1 MMPHANTYVKVAG
14 IIALVLL
21 GCACASQSDDQ
32 SEDQLEDHSLR
43 VMTFNLRYDNPG
55 DGENR
60 WELRR
65 EFAADVIQESGAAL
79 IGIQEGLYRQVDWL
93 NNALPH
99 FTYVGVGRDDGAEAG
114 EYSAIFI
121 DTTRFEIIDSG
132 TFWLS
137 KTPSRPS
144 VGWDASMERIATYA
158 IVLERDSEPVSQQT
172 PLLIL
177 NAHFDHIG
185 QEARLESARLIRE
198 KIQVLRQFGETILPV
213 VVMGDF
219 NTGPGTAPIEVFSST
234 LKDSYEITKT
244 PPIGP
249 TTTFNGF
256 NVIPNGYREP
266 AGRIDYIFV
275 SDEFRVNSY
284 SAIDDLRNDRY
295 VSDHFP
301 ILIDLTIEYWKE
313 RR

>member
-1 MMPHANTYVKVAG
+1 MNSYVKVVG
-14 IIALVLL
+14 IFGLVLL
-21 GCACASQSDDQ
+21 ACACAPKSKGQS
-32 SEDQLEDHSLR
+32 EDHSLR

-55 DGENR
+55 DGDNR

-65 EFAADVIQESGAAL
+65 DFAADVIQESGASL
-79 IGIQEGLYRQVDWL
+79 IGIQEGLHHQVDWL
-93 NNALPH
+93 DNALTD

-121 DTTRFEIIDSG
+121 DTTRFEIIDSA

-137 KTPSRPS
+137 ETPLKPS
-144 VGWDASMERIATYA
+144 VGWDASMERIATYV
-158 IVLERDSEPVSQQT
+158 IVLERSSESVSQQA
-172 PLLIL
+172 PFLVL
-177 NAHFDHIG
+177 NTHFDHIG
-185 QEARLESARLIRE
+185 QEARLESARLICD
-198 KIQVLRQFGETILPV
+198 KIQVLRQFGETMLPV
-213 VVMGDF
+213 MVMGDF
-219 NTGPGTAPIEVFSST
+219 NTGPGTAPVEVFSSF
-234 LKDSYEITKT
+234 LQDSYIASET
-244 PPIGP
+244 PPVGP
-249 TTTFNGF
+249 ATTFNGF
-256 NVIPNGYREP
+256 NVIPDSYREP

>member
-1 MMPHANTYVKVAG
+1 MMSHANTIVKVVG
-14 IIALVLL
+14 IFGLVLL
-21 GCACASQSDDQ
+21 GCACASQSEGQ
-32 SEDQLEDHSLR
+32 SKGQLEDHSLR

-65 EFAADVIQESGAAL
+65 EFAAAVIQESGASL
-79 IGIQEGLYRQVDWL
+79 IGIQEGLHRQVEWL
-93 NNALPH
+93 DDVLPD
-99 FTYVGVGRDDGAEAG
+99 FTYVGVGRDDGAQAG

-121 DTTRFEIIDSG
+121 DTTRFEIVDSG

-137 KTPSRPS
+137 KTPERPS

-158 IVLERDSEPVSQQT
+158 IVLERGSEPVSQQT

-185 QEARLESARLIRE
+185 QEARLESARLIRD
-198 KIQVLRQFGETILPV
+198 KIQVLRKFRETTLPV
-213 VVMGDF
+213 IAMGDF
-219 NTGPGTAPIEVFSST
+219 NTGPGTPPIEVFSSF
-234 LKDSYEITKT
+234 LQDSYIASET
-244 PPIGP
+244 PPVGP
-249 TTTFNGF
+249 ATTFNGF
-256 NVIPNGYREP
+256 NVIPDGYREL
-266 AGRIDYIFV
+266 AGRIDYIFI

-301 ILIDLTIEYWKE
+301 ILIDLTIEY
-313 RR
+313 